1 MLAPLALGLTLA
13 SSAEA
18 GITEK
23 PGTFERQQSGDCSGY
38 RALTHDMVE
47 LANAPVED
55 SFRDS
60 MQAKVEK
67 KLPNGNWLQIY
78 THDGEI
84 IGNVNGSDSWPI
96 ESALWSPSDTSTAC
110 RKERAD
116 FRTQAL
122 LLLGQV
128 PTSPLQASAPVA
140 EFEPEATS
148 SAPTASKN
156 SVAAREVVKEMTDM
170 FGHGACREAR
180 ISNGDAIRQIDED
193 GGWWKKEFSFLAGGY
208 EVGAAGVSDACFS
221 ALMTAPS
228 EYSSAAFQWS
238 SACTWGARS
247 LRAIDEISE
256 LKGNRVLAAQ
266 CFDSTDSKRGVVKDP
281 IASMGF
287 NY

>member
-1 MLAPLALGLTLA
+1 MLVPLVLGLTLA

-38 RALTHDMVE
+38 RTLTRDMVE

-55 SFRDS
+55 SHKDS
-60 MQAKVEK
+60 IQTSVTK
-67 KLPNGNWLQIY
+67 KLPDGNWLQIY

-84 IGNVNGSDSWPI
+84 IGNVNGTEWPPI

-122 LLLGQV
+122 LLLD
-128 PTSPLQASAPVA
+128 QASAGGFIAPVPIA

-156 SVAAREVVKEMTDM
+156 SAAARKIVEGMKQA
-170 FGHGACREAR
+170 FGRGACVNAQVFGDGPDQVDENGGYWRYDG
-180 ISNGDAIRQIDED
+180 IS
-193 GGWWKKEFSFLAGGY
+193 FMAGGY
-208 EVGAAGVSDACFS
+208 ELSAKGVDAECVNS
-221 ALMTAPS
+221 LMQPSQKNSPCVWGTKALATEEFPGMEGS
-228 EYSSAAFQWS
+228 
-238 SACTWGARS
+238 
-247 LRAIDEISE
+247 
-256 LKGNRVLAAQ
+256 KVLGAQ
-266 CFDSTDSKRGVVKDP
+266 CFDSVEAKRELVP
-281 IASMGF
+281 EPMSSTGF
-287 NY
+287 RFERKGK

>member
-55 SFRDS
+55 SHRDS
-60 MQAKVEK
+60 IQTSVTK
-67 KLPNGNWLQIY
+67 KLPDGNWLQIY

-122 LLLGQV
+122 LFL
-128 PTSPLQASAPVA
+128 SQASAVGFTAPAPVV
-140 EFEPEATS
+140 ELEPETTS

-156 SVAAREVVKEMTDM
+156 SVAAREVVEGMKQA
-170 FGHGACREAR
+170 FGRGACVNAQVFVD
-180 ISNGDAIRQIDED
+180 GGPTQIDEE
-193 GGWWKKEFSFLAGGY
+193 GGYWRYQDMSFMAGGY
-208 EVGAAGVSDACFS
+208 ELSAKGVDAECVNS
-221 ALMTAPS
+221 LMQSSQKNSPCVWGTKALATEDFPGMEGS
-228 EYSSAAFQWS
+228 K
-238 SACTWGARS
+238 
-247 LRAIDEISE
+247 D
-256 LKGNRVLAAQ
+256 LAAQ
-266 CFDSTDSKRGVVKDP
+266 CFDSVEAKRAVVSEP
-281 IASMGF
+281 MSSTGF
-287 NY
+287 RFERKAK